1 MWSKIYSHII
11 YLGPIYLLG
20 YAAVAMVAPVQDMTC
35 SILVTWLV
43 NIFIGKTERLMAGV
57 YGVKTIVFCLL
68 VLNILE
74 GFDGDVQY
82 KLTYYVTVK

>member
-11 YLGPIYLLG
+11 YLGPVYLLGYAAIYLLG

-57 YGVKTIVFCLL
+57 
-68 VLNILE
+68 
-74 GFDGDVQY
+74 
-82 KLTYYVTVK
+82 